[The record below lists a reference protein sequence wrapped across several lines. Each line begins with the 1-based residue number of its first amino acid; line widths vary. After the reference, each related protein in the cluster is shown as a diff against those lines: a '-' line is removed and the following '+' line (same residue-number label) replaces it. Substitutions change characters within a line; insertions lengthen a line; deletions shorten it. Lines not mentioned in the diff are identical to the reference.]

1 MKFWTKETLETV
13 TYNFKT
19 LSYEDQLSFIEF
31 MNNKFPPPLYSEQ
44 ISSRR
49 SALNNMEQSR
59 NQLKGVVQ
67 KFPSFIEFNS
77 IAYSQESLQNH
88 AVVLTAGGEG
98 ERLRLSLLQEGVAP
112 ELLKDFTK
120 ATFAL
125 PGFYNQFGTLHAN
138 LCMISSICAKYNLDI
153 PVIVTTG
160 PQDSI
165 TAEVI
170 PEILKKHNNFGLK
183 SIMVVEQD
191 ERLHFTNDEKIVCQF
206 VDGKPAPVTQP
217 DETGG
222 PLMKLKARSL
232 KNEMSPLD
240 WLKTKGCTKLI
251 VVQATALYDLNLL
264 PAMAKALDG
273 HDCLGVGILRT
284 DFPEK
289 DPFGTFVSLCKGNH
303 CTVMIIE
310 QDVRNETTRQVK
322 DSSGRYYL
330 PYNTGFYGFDIDLL
344 VNNNLP
350 DFATPPKEITPELP
364 RSSKIGYAATD
375 LLPLSL
381 NPVILSI
388 DTSKFRV
395 LKTSADL
402 KPLSEMG
409 KKNGLEEI
417 CKKVI
422 ENGC

>member
-1 MKFWTKETLETV
+1 MKLWTKETLETI
-13 TYNFKT
+13 THNFKSLSSQDQT
-19 LSYEDQLSFIEF
+19 LFIEF
-31 MNNKFPPPLYSEQ
+31 MNNHFPPAIYSEQ

-59 NQLKGVVQ
+59 NLLRGVVQ
-67 KFPSFIEFNS
+67 KFPSFVDFNS
-77 IAYSQESLQNH
+77 IEYSEKSLQNH

-112 ELLKDFTK
+112 ALLEDFTK
-120 ATFAL
+120 ATFSL
-125 PGFYNQFGTLHAN
+125 PDFYNHFGALHAN
-138 LCMISSICAKYNLDI
+138 LCMISSICTKYNLDI

-160 PQDSI
+160 PQGSI
-165 TAEVI
+165 TAKVI
-170 PEILKKHNNFGLK
+170 PEILKKHNDFGLK
-183 SIMVVEQD
+183 SIKVVEQD
-191 ERLHFTNDEKIVCQF
+191 ERLHFTNDEMIVYHF
-206 VDGKPAPVTQP
+206 VDGKPVPVTQP

-232 KNEMSPLD
+232 KDDMSTLD
-240 WLKTKGCTKLI
+240 WLQTKGCTKLI

-264 PAMAKALDG
+264 PAMAKALED
-273 HDCLGVGILRT
+273 HDCLGVGILRN

-303 CTVMIIE
+303 CTVVIME

-322 DSSGRYYL
+322 DSSGMYYL

-344 VNNNLP
+344 IKNSLP
-350 DFATPPKEITPELP
+350 DFATPPKEITPEVP

-375 LLPLSL
+375 LLPLSQ

-388 DTSKFRV
+388 DNSKFRV

-417 CKKVI
+417 CRKVN
-422 ENGC
+422 EKR